1 MGPKRRT
8 SQRAVLRV
16 VIADDH
22 RLLLE
27 AVQGV
32 LAPDPDIEVAGV
44 THEAGR
50 ILELVGE
57 LEPDLLLLD
66 SHMPGL
72 DGLSFLDRLRTAH
85 PAVAVVLL
93 TESPDPQLAKAAVEH
108 GAKGVILKSLEPDTL
123 APALRAAI
131 RGETPHAEPP
141 AASRRAAEELG
152 LTPREEAV
160 LLAMGRGL
168 SNAEIARE
176 LLIAKGTVKF
186 HLYHAYDKLGV
197 ATRLEAFRVMV
208 ERALLGNPYDWL

>member
-44 THEAGR
+44 THEASR
-50 ILELVGE
+50 ILELVGD

-72 DGLSFLDRLRTAH
+72 DGLSFLDRLRTA
-85 PAVAVVLL
+85 
-93 TESPDPQLAKAAVEH
+93 TQSPDE
-108 GAKGVILKSLEPDTL
+108 EP
-123 APALRAAI
+123 A
-131 RGETPHAEPP
+131 GHEP
-141 AASRRAAEELG
+141 SRLYRSKE
-152 LTPREEAV
+152 PRPV
-160 LLAMGRGL
+160 AM
-168 SNAEIARE
+168 S
-176 LLIAKGTVKF
+176 
-186 HLYHAYDKLGV
+186 
-197 ATRLEAFRVMV
+197 
-208 ERALLGNPYDWL
+208 